1 MLSHDTFAERSLK
14 RHKSVCTPPL
24 SRASSVKHFS
34 RRRDRSPSYP
44 LYLSDLDVSFS
55 SSDLESLPDL
65 SDDTTAESSPIVER
79 TCVLFPPLQNYFEEP
94 VKTATPPPHPSIFDI
109 PEIVHKIVE
118 FAHLQNPVVPHEV
131 APIRRRPLSFDH
143 AMLIYGDKE
152 RASKAL
158 QDPAPPHPS
167 RSNILYTCLQINR
180 LFHHAATEILH
191 KKLCFNDP
199 RKFHNFL
206 QSISPGAVLRPTELV
221 LHKMFH
227 MKQPALD
234 RLLHIS
240 EFSGLERLELF
251 MCPKINASPDF
262 FGEKLKSLVITG
274 SKTADDEL
282 MQIIAKK
289 CPNLELLDIRAS
301 ELITDA
307 GIYYIATNCKKL
319 TTINVGRKN
328 KGHLITDASMSLLAK
343 NNPNLSTVGVAGCN
357 VSDRFV
363 WDLALNCSDHME
375 RLSLNNC
382 RYISNQSIP
391 LILYSDYFPQLSVL
405 ELMNADRMTNFRPI
419 IEFKRRQEMK
429 GISMLLEVC
438 EPLCHK
444 MRQQEIE
451 MDRTISQR
459 IFKNITEWANSEN
472 DGDKPYRELIASTIN
487 RS

>member
-1 MLSHDTFAERSLK
+1 MSISLSHDTLAERSLK

-65 SDDTTAESSPIVER
+65 SDDTTAESSPIVE
-79 TCVLFPPLQNYFEEP
+79 TKCATFPHHFFDLP
-94 VKTATPPPHPSIFDI
+94 VKKPSPPPHPSIFDI

-118 FAHLQNPVVPHEV
+118 FAHLQNPVVPDEV
-131 APIRRRPLSFDH
+131 APVRRRPLSFDH

-152 RASKAL
+152 RAAKAL
-158 QDPAPPHPS
+158 QDPPPVRLS

-180 LFHHAATEILH
+180 LFHQAATEILH
-191 KKLCFNDP
+191 KKLYFNDP
-199 RKFHNFL
+199 RKFHNFSH
-206 QSISPGAVLRPTELV
+206 SISPGAVLRPTEFV

-234 RLLHIS
+234 RVLCVS
-240 EFSGLERLELF
+240 EFSSLERLELF
-251 MCPKINASPDF
+251 MCPKIVAAPEF
-262 FGEKLKSLVITG
+262 FGEKLKSLVLTG
-274 SKTADDEL
+274 SKTADDAS
-282 MQIIAKK
+282 MQIIAKR
-289 CPNLELLDIRAS
+289 CPNLELLDVRAS

-307 GIYYIATNCKKL
+307 GLYYIATNCTKL

-343 NNPNLSTVGVAGCN
+343 NNPNLATVGVAGCN

-382 RYISNQSIP
+382 RYITNQSIP

-405 ELMNADRMTNFRPI
+405 ELMNADQITNFRPI

-438 EPLCHK
+438 EPLCRK

-472 DGDKPYRELIASTIN
+472 DGDKPFRELIAST